1 MKIVKL
7 IIIILFLM
15 PFLFTIGTIAS
26 SAEVLGS
33 VASGNHNIQI
43 KNIVIFG
50 ESLKSATKDIV
61 MMEIDIAKNI
71 ALYIKRTKPIDTD
84 RILQGVRGFS
94 GVHA

>member
-15 PFLFTIGTIAS
+15 PFIFTIGTIAS

-43 KNIVIFG
+43 KNIAIFG
-50 ESLKSATKDIV
+50 ESLKSVTEDIV

-71 ALYIKRTKPIDTD
+71 ILYIKSAKPIDMD
-84 RILQGVRGFS
+84 RIVQSVRGLS